1 MRFFQ
6 GAKMKPMYDASPFA
20 EAVRPAAH
28 AGKLPPMPSE
38 DQPFFDESLRAS
50 IRSIGRL
57 IRSRRK
63 VTPDSAISATAPSA
77 PR

>member
-1 MRFFQ
+1 MRYFQ
-6 GAKMKPMYDASPFA
+6 GAKMKPMRDAAPFA

-50 IRSIGRL
+50 MRSLGRL
-57 IRSRRK
+57 LQKRRK
-63 VTPDSAISATAPSA
+63 AEG
-77 PR
+77 